1 MSSPRTTVGAA
12 ISKARAQIGTYPIM
26 PDGFSQLSR
35 HGTSFFYRTAD
46 ETGGKEALTF
56 DVGTDFDELDQGFF
70 AAAPPDVAEPA
81 PEPMR
86 FDDLDPIAPARPEPR
101 PFVRRARDL
110 TSSARGA
117 LRSFAGAATRRSM
130 PALRQATRWSAAA
143 GRTSAR
149 AVTAAARVGARQART
164 QILRLIELARNT
176 PRERRLI
183 AAGVAALVF
192 VTGVSAVVVAS
203 RGNGRP
209 TPAAVQ
215 PIASGTAGACEAPPA
230 PDPVTVAT
238 AEATPASLA
247 GTEATPAPVIT
258 PPTRKRKQT
267 KGPARNAVRAKA
279 AKPSGSLPTNAA
291 NRPAFSR

>member
-1 MSSPRTTVGAA
+1 M
-12 ISKARAQIGTYPIM
+12 AQIGTYPIM

-35 HGTSFFYRTAD
+35 HGTSFFCRTAD

-56 DVGTDFDELDQGFF
+56 EVEPFDELEQGFF

-101 PFVRRARDL
+101 AFVRRARDV

-117 LRSFAGAATRRSM
+117 LRSFADAATRRSR
-130 PALRQATRWSAAA
+130 PVLARATRWSAAA

-149 AVTAAARVGARQART
+149 AVTAAARIGARQART
-164 QILRLIELARNT
+164 QILRLIEMARNT

-215 PIASGTAGACEAPPA
+215 PLASGTAGACEAPA
-230 PDPVTVAT
+230 AADPVTVAT
-238 AEATPASLA
+238 ADATPASLA
-247 GTEATPAPVIT
+247 DAEATPAPVVT

-267 KGPARNAVRAKA
+267 KGPARNAVRAKPSAAKQSA
-279 AKPSGSLPTNAA
+279 AKPSGSLPTSAA
-291 NRPAFSR
+291 SRPAFSR

>member
-1 MSSPRTTVGAA
+1 
-12 ISKARAQIGTYPIM
+12 M

-35 HGTSFFYRTAD
+35 HGTSFFCRTAD

-56 DVGTDFDELDQGFF
+56 DVETDLDRPDDAPFDELERGFF

-101 PFVRRARDL
+101 AFVRRARNV

-117 LRSFAGAATRRSM
+117 LRSFAGAATRRSL
-130 PALRQATRWSAAA
+130 PVLTRATRWSAAA
-143 GRTSAR
+143 GRTTAR

-164 QILRLIELARNT
+164 QILRLIEMARNT

-183 AAGVAALVF
+183 AAGLAALLL

-215 PIASGTAGACEAPPA
+215 PIASGAAGACEAPPA
-230 PDPVTVAT
+230 LEPVTVAT
-238 AEATPASLA
+238 ADAIPASLV
-247 GTEATPAPVIT
+247 GMEATPAPVIS

-267 KGPARNAVRAKA
+267 QGPARQTVRATPPAAKPSA
-279 AKPSGSLPTNAA
+279 AKPSGYLPTNAA